1 MNKNT
6 NLVSLTS
13 DAERIIAYCARVS
26 NPQNQ
31 DNAEIESLIRYC
43 IKNSHWSIFEQA
55 NMVIEINTSRAISA
69 QILRHKSFS
78 FQEFS
83 QRYSKIDSFVI
94 FKARRQDLKNR
105 QNSFDD
111 LDNEITDWFCK
122 TQNEIWD
129 LAYHKYLKAIEKG
142 IAKECARAI
151 LPMNTSTRLYMN
163 GSIRSWIHYI
173 QIRTDKSTQ
182 LEHRI
187 IADDCKKIFID
198 NFPIISKAL
207 DWS

>member
-1 MNKNT
+1 MNKNIS
-6 NLVSLTS
+6 LVSLTS

-26 NPQNQ
+26 NPKNQ
-31 DNAEIESLIRYC
+31 ENTEIENLILYC

-55 NMVIEINTSRAISA
+55 NIGLEINTSRAIST

-83 QRYSKIDSFVI
+83 QRYSQINSFVQYQ
-94 FKARRQDLKNR
+94 ARRQDLKNR
-105 QNSFDD
+105 QNSYDD
-111 LDNEITDWFCK
+111 LPSETVNWFNN
-122 TQNEIWD
+122 TQNEIWN
-129 LAYHKYLKAIEKG
+129 LAYDKYLEAIEKG

-151 LPMNTSTRLYMN
+151 LPLNTSTRLYMN

-187 IADDCKKIFID
+187 IADECKKIFID